1 MLRDAR
7 PWQLE
12 AIERWETEGLR
23 GIVEVA
29 TGGGKT
35 IFAELCYTL
44 ARKTRSELSLAVL
57 VPTVA
62 LLDQWYVSLQ
72 EDMGATP
79 ADIAVI
85 GGGKDAA
92 TDRHLNLCVI
102 NSARSESHRIW
113 GENAMLVV
121 DECHR
126 AGSPANASALQ
137 GSYQCTLGLSATP
150 ERQYD
155 AGMAEYVVPAIG
167 PIIYSY
173 GLAEAERDGVLSAF
187 DLINVEVPLLP
198 DEQSAYDSLTKQ
210 VARAMAR
217 ADGDNDET
225 VTVLLRKR
233 ARIYN
238 SSETRIPATAALADR
253 YRGSRLLIF
262 HEAIDSAERIAA
274 LLSARHHS
282 VTTYHSGLGASTRR
296 ENLRLFR
303 RGVFDILVCCRAL
316 DEGINVPEV
325 NVAIV
330 AAATASQRQRI
341 QRLGRVLRPSPG
353 KTSATVVTLYS
364 TDPEQERLQT
374 EEARLDGVTHVQWMR
389 IS

>member
-1 MLRDAR
+1 
-7 PWQLE
+7 
-12 AIERWETEGLR
+12 
-23 GIVEVA
+23 
-29 TGGGKT
+29 
-35 IFAELCYTL
+35 
-44 ARKTRSELSLAVL
+44 
-57 VPTVA
+57 
-62 LLDQWYVSLQ
+62 
-72 EDMGATP
+72 
-79 ADIAVI
+79 
-85 GGGKDAA
+85 
-92 TDRHLNLCVI
+92 
-102 NSARSESHRIW
+102 
-113 GENAMLVV
+113 MLVV

-137 GSYQCTLGLSATP
+137 GSYLCTLGLSATP

-173 GLAEAERDGVLSAF
+173 GLAEAERDGILLPF
-187 DLINVEVPLLP
+187 DLVNVEVPLLP
-198 DEQSAYDSLTKQ
+198 DEQAAYDRLTKQ

-217 ADGDNDET
+217 AMGTTMKT
-225 VTVLLRKR
+225 VTALLRNVLGFTTR
-233 ARIYN
+233 RRRGFRQLQPSPIAIGEAG
-238 SSETRIPATAALADR
+238 SSSFTR
-253 YRGSRLLIF
+253 
-262 HEAIDSAERIAA
+262 HIDSAERIAA
-274 LLSARHHS
+274 LLSARNHS

-303 RGVFDILVCCRAL
+303 RGVFDVLVCCRAL

-364 TDPEQERLQT
+364 TDPEQDRLQT

-389 IS
+389 IG